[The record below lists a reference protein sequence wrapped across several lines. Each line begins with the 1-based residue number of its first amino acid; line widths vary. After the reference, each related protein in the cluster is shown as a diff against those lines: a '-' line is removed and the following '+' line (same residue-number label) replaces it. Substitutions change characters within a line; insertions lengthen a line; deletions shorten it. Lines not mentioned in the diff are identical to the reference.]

1 MVSFLDLPHR
11 AISLIRDYSSNNE
24 IHNCTEELAE
34 LCDGGEARGAAV
46 PAAVP
51 VASSARD
58 VGVHSVAAAVLAGEL
73 PDHQLDVAAYE
84 IAVLHSV
91 ADDAAKPSA
100 HRQYLLQSLRR
111 AVGLSRRDVSQIEAL
126 ARSAK
131 ELELDFERRDVPDSS
146 SLEYRLFL
154 CRCAAGNIHLVY
166 NLLSNRM

>member
-1 MVSFLDLPHR
+1 M
-11 AISLIRDYSSNNE
+11 
-24 IHNCTEELAE
+24 T
-34 LCDGGEARGAAV
+34 
-46 PAAVP
+46 AAVP

-58 VGVHSVAAAVLAGEL
+58 AGVHSVAAAVLAGEL
-73 PDHQLDVAAYE
+73 PDHELDVAAYE

-91 ADDAAKPSA
+91 AEDEHSA

-111 AVGLSRRDVSQIEAL
+111 ALGLSRRDVSQIEAL

-154 CRCAAGNIHLVY
+154 CRCAA
-166 NLLSNRM
+166 